1 MVKNMNNEPLD
12 IIKRSKFFN
21 DKFDKITL
29 IEEISSNKLRV
40 QIVNKSYVLGLYNI
54 NDYENLK
61 KEELINNYL
70 KSIDSLD
77 TLDLYEIGIMPDIN
91 KSYKI
96 FEYRNEMSL
105 DEYLDKVSKEKAYA
119 IGSKFGRILKNIH
132 IKKID
137 KNNNLDWYK
146 NVETKVNFLLY
157 RHGLNKVHDNND
169 YILVDYLMN
178 NKYICKNTT
187 CNPLYQNIS
196 YKNIRIFD
204 KDQIDIRGLKEIKV
218 GDGVSDFVNINK
230 IAIKHPDFAIG
241 VIKSYHDNDVIS
253 RKFYRLLSFY
263 QAYFILQ
270 SLVDIRDNKKSYLS
284 EFEIE
289 KILNMYDNFS
299 EIIPSWIR

>member
-1 MVKNMNNEPLD
+1 MDKNMNDKSLK
-12 IIKRSKFFN
+12 IIKRTKFFI
-21 DKFDKITL
+21 DKIDRIKV
-29 IEEISSNKLRV
+29 IEDISSNKIRV
-40 QIVNKSYVLGLYNI
+40 KVDDISYVLGLYNI
-54 NDYENLK
+54 NDYDNLK
-61 KEELINNYL
+61 NEEKINNYL
-70 KSIDSLD
+70 KEIDLLD
-77 TLDLYEIGIMPDIN
+77 TLDLFEIGIMPDIN
-91 KSYKI
+91 KSYKV
-96 FEYRNEMSL
+96 FEYRNEISL
-105 DEYLDKVSKEKAYA
+105 GEYLDRISKEEAYK
-119 IGSKFGRILKNIH
+119 IGSKFGSILKNIH

-241 VIKSYHDNDVIS
+241 VIKSYHGNDVIS